1 MRSCGEAACDASSD
15 RQEWIFTNF
24 ATPGTYN
31 TPMAKKRTLRWTI
44 WVLVLV
50 VAVGSA
56 GLYVKRRQAKQSDDK
71 YRLEAVD
78 RGTVTLTVT
87 ATGAISAVTT
97 VQVGSQVSGIIAHL
111 YADFNS
117 IVKKGQLLAELDPTN
132 FQAQVAQRRAD
143 VLQNEVQMRSAE
155 ISFHR
160 QERMIAESLA
170 PQSDYDTAK
179 ANYEAAQAQVEQ
191 SRAALRQAETNL
203 DYTKITCPIDGTVV
217 ARQYDVGQTVAA
229 SFQAPT
235 LFTIAQD
242 LTKMQVQADVD
253 QSDIGRVKAEQP
265 VRFTVDAY
273 PEQEFKGRIS
283 QIRLNATAN
292 QNVITYPVIVEV
304 PNPDGKLR
312 PQMTA
317 NVTIEVATVSD
328 VLRVPNAALRFRP
341 TQGAATEGQRNGR
354 PGGGEQRAQG
364 SPSGSGQGSGPG
376 AGGPSPEMRA
386 AMAAERRPGMEGAA
400 AAFPGGM
407 RGRGGRLMQ
416 TIYVVEGN
424 DQLKPVKVRTGISD
438 GKFTEIA
445 DGELKPGD
453 KVVVGQATSKVETSA
468 RPPGGGRMF

>member
-1 MRSCGEAACDASSD
+1 
-15 RQEWIFTNF
+15 
-24 ATPGTYN
+24 
-31 TPMAKKRTLRWTI
+31 MAKKRTLRWI
-44 WVLVLV
+44 VWVLVLV
-50 VAVGSA
+50 VALSA
-56 GLYVKRRQAKQSDDK
+56 AAFYVKRREARQSEDR
-71 YRLEAVD
+71 YRVDAVD
-78 RGTVTLTVT
+78 RGNVTMTVT

-97 VQVGSQVSGIIAHL
+97 VQVGSQVSGIISKL

-117 IVKKGQLLAELDPTN
+117 TVKKGQLLAELDPTN

-143 VLQNEVQMRSAE
+143 VLQNEVQMRNAE

-160 QERMIAESLA
+160 QERLLAESLA

-179 ANYEAAQAQVEQ
+179 ANYEGAQAQVEQ
-191 SRAALRQAETNL
+191 ARAALAQAQTNL
-203 DYTKITCPIDGTVV
+203 EYTKITCPIDGTVV

-253 QSDIGRVKAEQP
+253 QSDIGRVKADQP

-292 QNVITYPVIVEV
+292 QNVITYPVIIEV
-304 PNPDGKLR
+304 PNPEGKLR

-341 TQGAATEGQRNGR
+341 TQGQGTEGQRNGR
-354 PGGGEQRAQG
+354 SSGEPRAQAAGPGGP
-364 SPSGSGQGSGPG
+364 PSGGPT
-376 AGGPSPEMRA
+376 PEARA
-386 AMAAERRPGMEGAA
+386 AFAAERRPGLEGAT
-400 AAFPGGM
+400 AAFPGAM
-407 RGRGGRLMQ
+407 RGRGGKAMQ
-416 TIYVVEGN
+416 TIYVLG
-424 DQLKPVKVRTGISD
+424 DKDTLKPVRVRAGISD
-438 GKFTEIA
+438 GKFTEIVE
-445 DGELKPGD
+445 GEINPGD
-453 KVVVGQATSKVETSA
+453 RVVVGQATAKVETSA